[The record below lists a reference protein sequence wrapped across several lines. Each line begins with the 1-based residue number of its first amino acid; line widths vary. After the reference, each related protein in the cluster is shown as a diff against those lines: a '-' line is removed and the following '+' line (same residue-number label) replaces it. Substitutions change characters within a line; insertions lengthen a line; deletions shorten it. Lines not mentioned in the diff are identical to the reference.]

1 MQKIKY
7 IIIGGSAG
15 SFKIVTEILEALPKD
30 FPFAVILVLHR
41 LKHIKEGFTDA
52 LKIKSLLPVSEPF
65 DKESILPGR
74 VYIAPANY
82 HLYIE
87 PDKTFALSAEEVVN
101 HSRPSI
107 DVTLSSAAFSLRDRM
122 TGIVL
127 SGANNDGAAGLRDV
141 INYGGTAVVQ
151 DPKDALVPT
160 MPEAAI
166 KISGTENILSSQ
178 EIIQY
183 IVNLNRE
190 L

>member
-1 MQKIKY
+1 MFEIKY
-7 IIIGGSAG
+7 IVIGGSAG
-15 SFKIVTEILEALPKD
+15 SFKIITEILEALPKN

-65 DKESILPGR
+65 DKEKIMPGR

-82 HLYIE
+82 HLYVE
-87 PDKTFALSAEEVVN
+87 PNQTFALSTEDVVN

-107 DVTLSSAAFSLRDRM
+107 DVTLSSAAYSFKNKML
-122 TGIVL
+122 GVVL
-127 SGANNDGAAGLRDV
+127 SGANSDGAIGLKNV
-141 INYGGTAVVQ
+141 VEYGGTALVQ
-151 DPKDALVPT
+151 DPKDSMVAT

-178 EIIQY
+178 AIIKY
-183 IVNLNRE
+183 ILNLNRNV
-190 L
+190 

>member
-1 MQKIKY
+1 MHKIKY

-15 SFKIVTEILEALPKD
+15 SFKIVTEILEAIPKN
-30 FPFAVILVLHR
+30 FPFTVIFILHR

-52 LKIKSLLPVSEPF
+52 LRLKSLLPVSEPN
-65 DKESILPGR
+65 DKEKIIPGR

-87 PDKTFALSAEEVVN
+87 PDKTFALSTEEVVN

-107 DVTLSSAAFSLRDRM
+107 DVALSSAAFSLKEKM
-122 TGIVL
+122 AGIVL

-141 INYGGTAVVQ
+141 VNYGGTAIVQ
-151 DPKDALVPT
+151 DPKDAAVPT
-160 MPEAAI
+160 MPEVAL

-178 EIIQY
+178 EIIKY
-183 IVNLNRE
+183 IVNLNS
-190 L
+190 

>member
-1 MQKIKY
+1 MQQRY

-15 SFKIVTEILEALPKD
+15 SFKIVTEILEAIPKH
-30 FPFAVILVLHR
+30 FPFAVILILHR

-52 LKIKSLLPVSEPF
+52 LRIKSLLPVSEPF
-65 DKESILPGR
+65 DKEKIIPGR

-87 PDKTFALSAEEVVN
+87 PNNTFALSAEEVVN

-107 DVTLSSAAFSLRDRM
+107 DVTLSSAAFSLKEKM

-141 INYGGTAVVQ
+141 INYGGTVIVQ
-151 DPKDALVPT
+151 DPEDAAVPT
-160 MPEAAI
+160 MPEAAL
-166 KISGTENILSSQ
+166 KLSGTKNVLSSQ
-178 EIIQY
+178 EIIEY
-183 IVNLNRE
+183 IKNLNFE